1 MGKVEAPKK
10 HVEQTEEDTYAL
22 SKRSMKKE
30 IESLKKSIEDLTSI
44 VQRMGIDLAQVM
56 DRMGLWARIKNQQWW
71 K

>member
-1 MGKVEAPKK
+1 MGKVEENKK
-10 HVEQTEEDTYAL
+10 PVEKTEEDTYAL

-56 DRMGLWARIKNQQWW
+56 DRMGL
-71 K
+71 